1 MLTRDAADGRMWIG
15 GLVAAATMLLAGIA
29 NVPLLGQEVARSE
42 GQRTEVARRMY
53 SGEMLPDEAVKAFAH
68 ADELFAV
75 RVVRHGAKVREL
87 PAAAKRLRNVRFTSA
102 GKTYDLFDYLAL
114 NRVTG
119 ILVLKNGR
127 VALEDYE
134 LGIGPQTRWPSFSV
148 AKSVTSTLVG
158 AALLDGAI
166 HSLDDRVTNYVP
178 ALQGG
183 AYDGVS
189 VRNVLQMASGVK
201 WDETYTDPKSDRRKL
216 LEWQLRPEPKPGYIL
231 AFMSALGKAGE
242 PGSIWNYNTGETF
255 VVGAVVEGATHK
267 RLGDYA
273 TEKIWGPWGMEANAH
288 WWLETPEGM
297 GFGGGGLEAT
307 LRDFGRIGLLVMAD
321 GVIDGKRLVPA
332 GWFDEAGNA
341 KSVGGK
347 MVDYGYLW
355 WPLPKGDAVHEGAF
369 EAIGIFGQHMYVNR
383 REKLVVMVLS
393 ARPKPTGST
402 VVDDDAFFAA
412 VVKEMR

>member
-114 NRVTG
+114 NRVAG
-119 ILVLKNGR
+119 ILVLKDGR
-127 VALEDYE
+127 VALEEYE

-166 HSLDDRVTNYVP
+166 HSLDDRRDEVC
-178 ALQGG
+178 AG
-183 AYDGVS
+183 A
-189 VRNVLQMASGVK
+189 A
-201 WDETYTDPKSDRRKL
+201 RR
-216 LEWQLRPEPKPGYIL
+216 R
-231 AFMSALGKAGE
+231 
-242 PGSIWNYNTGETF
+242 
-255 VVGAVVEGATHK
+255 V
-267 RLGDYA
+267 
-273 TEKIWGPWGMEANAH
+273 
-288 WWLETPEGM
+288 
-297 GFGGGGLEAT
+297 
-307 LRDFGRIGLLVMAD
+307 
-321 GVIDGKRLVPA
+321 
-332 GWFDEAGNA
+332 
-341 KSVGGK
+341 
-347 MVDYGYLW
+347 
-355 WPLPKGDAVHEGAF
+355 
-369 EAIGIFGQHMYVNR
+369 
-383 REKLVVMVLS
+383 
-393 ARPKPTGST
+393 
-402 VVDDDAFFAA
+402 
-412 VVKEMR
+412 